1 MKDAHTK
8 SLSFPL
14 QWTIKNSDLDLQP
27 KLEHKAYIESP
38 ILYTDGN
45 KTAEVQKQTGIA
57 VVANDKIG
65 DRLGWWIPII
75 TFDSSTSSSETSQP
89 RHTRQN

>member
-1 MKDAHTK
+1 M
-8 SLSFPL
+8 

-45 KTAEVQKQTGIA
+45 KTGEVQKQTGIV
-57 VVANDKIG
+57 VVAKDKIG
-65 DRLGWWIPII
+65 DRLG
-75 TFDSSTSSSETSQP
+75 
-89 RHTRQN
+89 

>member
-38 ILYTDGN
+38 ILYTDWN
-45 KTAEVQKQTGIA
+45 KTEEVQKQTGIV

-65 DRLGWWIPII
+65 DRL
-75 TFDSSTSSSETSQP
+75 
-89 RHTRQN
+89 H